1 MLNIGKHSYHI
12 DIYIHV
18 IVHVYLIKIKSK
30 FAIYEY
36 DYTEYI
42 MHKSSIVKKF
52 KKNKR
57 QFFLLNKCRN
67 CL

>member
-1 MLNIGKHSYHI
+1 MLNKGKHSNHI

-18 IVHVYLIKIKSK
+18 HVIVHAYLIKIKSK

-42 MHKSSIVKKF
+42 MHKSSIVKK
-52 KKNKR
+52 KKSTAI
-57 QFFLLNKCRN
+57 FLVE
-67 CL
+67 

>member
-1 MLNIGKHSYHI
+1 MLNKGEHSNHI

-18 IVHVYLIKIKSK
+18 HVIVHVHAYLIKIKSK

-42 MHKSSIVKKF
+42 MHKSSIVKK
-52 KKNKR
+52 KKINDN
-57 QFFLLNKCRN
+57 FYC
-67 CL
+67 

>member
-1 MLNIGKHSYHI
+1 MLNKGEHSNHI

-18 IVHVYLIKIKSK
+18 NVIVHAYLIKIKSK

-42 MHKSSIVKKF
+42 MHKSSIVKK
-52 KKNKR
+52 KKINNN
-57 QFFLLNKCRN
+57 FSY
-67 CL
+67 

>member
-42 MHKSSIVKKF
+42 MHKSSIVKKN
-52 KKNKR
+52 KKKINDS
-57 QFFLLNKCRN
+57 FSC
-67 CL
+67 

>member
-18 IVHVYLIKIKSK
+18 IVHVYLIEIKIK

-36 DYTEYI
+36 DCTEQK
-42 MHKSSIVKKF
+42 MHKSSIVKK
-52 KKNKR
+52 KNQQ
-57 QFFLLNKCRN
+57 QFFLLNKCGN